1 MIYHLDNYEICY
13 DFRLINPK
21 NDNAP
26 LNEKTK
32 NIQPENVI
40 KNITRSMEG
49 MILY

>member
-1 MIYHLDNYEICY
+1 MIYHLDNYEICC

-26 LNEKTK
+26 LNEKK
-32 NIQPENVI
+32 KIQPENVI
-40 KNITRSMEG
+40 KNIKKSMEG